1 MSNEIDMGSV
11 RHGGDFVRYVVGRD
25 SRQMAM
31 GVWSVEDEVARES
44 PARFIEV
51 FVESLE
57 LDRLGFRHAVP
68 RGRGGRRTIP
78 ATC

>member
-31 GVWSVEDEVARES
+31 GV
-44 PARFIEV
+44 
-51 FVESLE
+51 
-57 LDRLGFRHAVP
+57 
-68 RGRGGRRTIP
+68 
-78 ATC
+78 